1 MDLASFRNEYTMAE
15 LDQSIA
21 PSDPIVLFHQW
32 LDEAVMRSLP
42 EPNAMTLAT
51 VTPDGKAAAR
61 VVLLKAVDDGHFV
74 FYTNYKSRKGR
85 ELESNPHAALVFLW
99 LELQRQVRVEGTVEK
114 VSAAA
119 SDAYFATRPRD
130 NQIGALASPQSEPVS
145 DRETLE
151 RQYLAVQKRYEGRK
165 IGRPDQ
171 WGGYR
176 LKPDSIE
183 FWQGRKSRMHDRL
196 FYNKQNGQWDVRR
209 LAP

>member
-176 LKPDSIE
+176 LQPDSIE